1 MKQNF
6 LLTMVNHH
14 LDSTPICLSMI
25 ELVII
30 LLFKDNVLELSS
42 KRTYIFFFLFKGD
55 FSIHPE
61 KGDLSSV
68 DEEML
73 LVCSKRKKDNDDISN
88 GQIL

>member
-1 MKQNF
+1 
-6 LLTMVNHH
+6 MVNHR

-25 ELVII
+25 ELVLI

-42 KRTYIFFFLFKGD
+42 KITDNVLFIFIGET
-55 FSIHPE
+55 SIHPE
-61 KGDLSSV
+61 KGDLSIV

>member
-1 MKQNF
+1 
-6 LLTMVNHH
+6 MVNHH

-25 ELVII
+25 ELVLI

-42 KRTYIFFFLFKGD
+42 KITDNVLFLFKGD
-55 FSIHPE
+55 TSIHPE
-61 KGDLSSV
+61 KGDLSTV

-73 LVCSKRKKDNDDISN
+73 LVCSKRRKDNDDISH